1 MISRISRRLND
12 TDPSLLFLFV
22 AILIG
27 GTIRLY
33 GVLRSSFPINDGGL
47 FYTMIKDLAANG
59 YRLPVTTSYNHLDLP
74 FAYPPLML
82 YLTGFLA
89 DLTHWGLLNI
99 IRILPAV
106 FTVLAIPAFYL
117 LASVLVKNK
126 LQVVF
131 ATYIFALI
139 PASFDWLIM
148 GGGLTRSPAFFF
160 ALISLYF
167 IYRLYTENRRQDI
180 IWVTLFSSLTILSH
194 PETALH
200 TAASAVVFFLFFGRN
215 RKGLLKS
222 LLISGLIILVTA
234 PWWATVLIHNG
245 ISPFIAAGK
254 TGCLQDC
261 WAPAIIPIRY
271 YP

>member
-12 TDPSLLFLFV
+12 TDPSIIFLAV

-33 GVLRSSFPINDGGL
+33 GVLRSNFPINDGGL
-47 FYTMIKDLAANG
+47 FYTMIRDLMANG
-59 YRLPVTTSYNHLDLP
+59 YRLPVTTSYNQLGLP

-82 YLTGFLA
+82 YLAGFLA

-99 IRILPAV
+99 IRVLPAV

-117 LASVLVKNK
+117 LAGIHLKNK
-126 LQVVF
+126 VQVLF
-131 ATYIFALI
+131 ATIIFTFI

-180 IWVTLFSSLTILSH
+180 LWVTVFSSLTILSH

-215 RKGLLKS
+215 KKGLLRS
-222 LLISGLIILVTA
+222 LLIIALILLVTA

-245 ISPFIAAGK
+245 ISPFIAA
-254 TGCLQDC
+254 
-261 WAPAIIPIRY
+261 
-271 YP
+271 